1 MNYKLI
7 DAVLN
12 GRLCLQQGSL
22 AFLNDLPPNG
32 YAFIWNRGLPMIVE
46 VNFIPIELP
55 THSIFSL
62 SPGQKVFIAGTEND
76 YLVIQFN
83 REFYCIQDHDHEVSC
98 NGILF
103 NGALLAPILGLNE
116 LEQRS
121 FGILLE
127 VMTEEF
133 AQHDD
138 VQLEMLRT
146 MLKRFIIKC
155 TRLAKQQFAQ
165 QASSVS
171 EFDLVRNFSML
182 VEKNFRQMHKVN
194 EYADLLNKSSK
205 TLSNAFNTLGEKTP
219 LQIIHE
225 RIILEAKKLLIYT
238 DKSAKEIAFELGFND
253 PVQFARLFKN
263 ETGIAPGEFKKAGVY
278 QDVGKIVKHSGSTVI
293 F

>member
-12 GRLCLQQGSL
+12 GRLCLQEGSL
-22 AFLNDLPPNG
+22 VTLEELPPNG
-32 YAFIWNRGLPMIVE
+32 YAFLWNRGMPITLE
-46 VNFIPIELP
+46 VNFIPIEIP
-55 THSIFSL
+55 ANAIFSI
-62 SPGQKVFIAGTEND
+62 SPGQKVCIDNPVND

-83 REFYCIQDHDHEVSC
+83 REFYCIQDHDQEVSC

-103 NGALLAPILGLNE
+103 NGALPAPVLVLNQE
-116 LEQRS
+116 EQRS

-133 AQHDD
+133 NQRDE

-155 TRLAKQQFAQ
+155 TRLAKQQFAE

-171 EFDLVRNFSML
+171 EYDLVRNFSML
-182 VEKNFRQMHKVN
+182 VEKNFRHLHRVN

-205 TLSNAFNTLGEKTP
+205 TLSNAFKTLGEKSP

-225 RIILEAKKLLIYT
+225 RIILEAKKLLVYT
-238 DKSAKEIAFELGFND
+238 DKSAKEIAFELGFSD

-263 ETGIAPGEFKKAGVY
+263 ETGSAPVEFKKSGFY
-278 QDVGKIVKHSGSTVI
+278 HEVGRNVKQ
-293 F
+293 

>member
-1 MNYKLI
+1 MNFKLI
-7 DAVLN
+7 DTVLN
-12 GRLCLQQGSL
+12 GRLCLQKGSL
-22 AFLNDLPPNG
+22 AILDDLPSSA
-32 YAFIWNRGLPMIVE
+32 YAFIWNRGFPMTIE
-46 VNFIPIELP
+46 VNFIPIQLP
-55 THSIFSL
+55 THSIFSV
-62 SPGQKVFIAGTEND
+62 SPGQKVLIPDSEND
-76 YLVIQFN
+76 FLVIQFN

-103 NGALLAPILGLNE
+103 NGALLAPVLVLNQS
-116 LEQRS
+116 EQRS

-127 VMTEEF
+127 VMMEEF
-133 AQHDD
+133 GQQDD

-155 TRLAKQQFAQ
+155 TRLAKQQFAE

-194 EYADLLNKSSK
+194 EYAALLNKSSK

-263 ETGIAPGEFKKAGVY
+263 ETGCAPVEFKKAGVY
-278 QDVGKIVKHSGSTVI
+278 SQTGIIVKH
-293 F
+293 

>member
-1 MNYKLI
+1 MNYKLV
-7 DAVLN
+7 DTALD
-12 GRLCLQQGSL
+12 GRMCLQKGNL
-22 AFLNDLPPNG
+22 ALLDDLPPNG
-32 YAFIWNRGLPMIVE
+32 YAFIWNRGLPMTVE
-46 VNFIPIELP
+46 VNFIPINLP
-55 THSIFSL
+55 SHSIFSL
-62 SPGQKVFIAGTEND
+62 SPGQKIFITDTEND
-76 YLVIQFN
+76 FLVIQFN

-103 NGALLAPILGLNE
+103 NGALLAPVLILNE
-116 LEQRS
+116 VEQRS

-127 VMTEEF
+127 VLTEEF
-133 AQHDD
+133 VQHDD

-155 TRLAKQQFAQ
+155 TRLAKQQFAE

-182 VEKNFRQMHKVN
+182 VEKNFKQIHKVS

-205 TLSNAFNTLGEKTP
+205 TLSNAFNVFGEKTP

-263 ETGIAPGEFKKAGVY
+263 ETGSAPVEFKKAGVY
-278 QDVGKIVKHSGSTVI
+278 QAVGKIVKH
-293 F
+293 

>member
-7 DAVLN
+7 DTALD
-12 GRLCLQQGSL
+12 GRLCLQQGQIAL
-22 AFLNDLPPNG
+22 EHGVATNG
-32 YAFIWNRGLPMIVE
+32 FAFIWNRGLPMTVE

-62 SPGQKVFIAGTEND
+62 SPGQKIFIADREND
-76 YLVIQFN
+76 FLVLQFN
-83 REFYCIQDHDHEVSC
+83 REFYCIRDHDHEVSC

-103 NGALLAPILGLNE
+103 NGALMAPVLVLNDV
-116 LEQRS
+116 EQRS

-133 AQHDD
+133 AQQDD

-155 TRLAKQQFAQ
+155 TRLARQQFAE
-165 QASSVS
+165 QAGQVP
-171 EFDLVRNFSML
+171 EFDLVRNFSLL
-182 VEKNFRQMHKVN
+182 VEKNFKQMHKVN
-194 EYADLLNKSSK
+194 EYAELLHKSAK
-205 TLSNAFNTLGEKTP
+205 TLANAFNMMGEKTP

-225 RIILEAKKLLIYT
+225 RIVLEAKKLLIYT
-238 DKSAKEIAFELGFND
+238 DKTAKEIAFELGFND

-263 ETGIAPGEFKKAGVY
+263 ETGCAPVEFKKSGVY
-278 QDVGKIVKHSGSTVI
+278 AEAGKIVKD
-293 F
+293 